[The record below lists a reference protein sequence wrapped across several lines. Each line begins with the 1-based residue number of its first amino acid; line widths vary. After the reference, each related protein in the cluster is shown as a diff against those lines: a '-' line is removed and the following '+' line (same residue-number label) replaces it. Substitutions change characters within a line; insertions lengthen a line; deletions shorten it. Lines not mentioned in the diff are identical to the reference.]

1 MIPLAIERVEKI
13 LILLDEAEVRQVLL
27 LARENDP
34 TRIFEFV
41 TQVIAKKVEAALRRR
56 CK

>member
-1 MIPLAIERVEKI
+1 MPVERIEKT
-13 LILLDEAEVRQVLL
+13 LILLEEAEVRQILL

-34 TRIFEFV
+34 ARIFEFV

>member
-13 LILLDEAEVRQVLL
+13 LILLDEAEVHQVLL